1 MKWVSAFSDKS
12 PWQKFQT
19 KSAFREFLS
28 FITII
33 HFTFV
38 SFCLRNTTHCTI
50 LYDEYSSS
58 SNNHCS
64 GNGKGNTKNS
74 KKKWERNLRGLPF
87 SSLKTQTKH
96 MPQTCSTT
104 HKPISNVY
112 VRGCVCV
119 CEFHERRVHLSL

>member
-74 KKKWERNLRGLPF
+74 KKMGKKSQR
-87 SSLKTQTKH
+87 SSFFFVEDTNQTYATNMQPYTQTHIKCLGSR
-96 MPQTCSTT
+96 TC
-104 HKPISNVY
+104 VY
-112 VRGCVCV
+112 VRVCVCV
-119 CEFHERRVHLSL
+119 